1 MVNLVTHRESK
12 EARQRAHKLIEE
24 VRKHKKIDGHYKFF
38 CKIIGSRKRRC
49 IVKDDN
55 GKYDLDFQIVLTKN
69 SKDGD
74 GDPTQIKKDFL
85 RAFTDLKNKGE
96 KVEDSTTVVTVRCS
110 KGQECFEASLEKFS
124 FDFVIISIYP
134 NSASI
139 RVCVLTSAYMTPTGI
154 ILMRIFC

>member
-55 GKYDLDFQIVLTKN
+55 GKLILRKLLTMALKYDIIYI
-69 SKDGD
+69 
-74 GDPTQIKKDFL
+74 TQ
-85 RAFTDLKNKGE
+85 
-96 KVEDSTTVVTVRCS
+96 
-110 KGQECFEASLEKFS
+110 
-124 FDFVIISIYP
+124 
-134 NSASI
+134 
-139 RVCVLTSAYMTPTGI
+139 
-154 ILMRIFC
+154 

>member
-74 GDPTQIKKDFL
+74 GEL
-85 RAFTDLKNKGE
+85 HE
-96 KVEDSTTVVTVRCS
+96 KP
-110 KGQECFEASLEKFS
+110 FS
-124 FDFVIISIYP
+124 
-134 NSASI
+134 
-139 RVCVLTSAYMTPTGI
+139 
-154 ILMRIFC
+154 ILMRLEKNKQRNTDHNHTKYRNHEQER